1 MKQIPYGISSYKTIR
16 QKNAYY
22 VDKTHYIPQ
31 IESAGDFLFLIRPR
45 RFGKS
50 SLLSMLECYYDIAR
64 AEEFEALFAKTYIH
78 AHPTP
83 EKNAHLILKF
93 DFSQVNPEIDKVESS
108 FSAHIRS
115 CLFFFGKKYRSL
127 LDDDYF
133 EMIETYQEV
142 HSKLEFALNYIGYKG
157 HKVYVLIDEYDNF
170 TNTILTT
177 AGQSHY
183 QKLTHGTGFFRFFF
197 SVLKGGT
204 SQVDAGIARLLI
216 TGVSP
221 VTMDDVTSGFN
232 IGLNISLYPNFNE
245 ILGLNEQDVMTI
257 LKYYQEQG
265 CTLPYL
271 NETLALMKMW
281 YGNYLFARTA
291 SNHLFNTD
299 MVLYFLKN
307 VMAYEAIPDEM
318 VDPNIKVD
326 YSKLRHLVVLDRRLN
341 GNFSRL
347 KAIIET
353 GQINA
358 QIATSFPVE
367 DLIKPNNFISLLY
380 YFGLLTYRS
389 EEELIIPNRT
399 VKKLMYSYLRDGY
412 EEVDVFSIDLWQF
425 ANFVRNMAYIGE
437 WKPVFEF
444 LAQEV
449 EKQTSI
455 RDYLSGE
462 KVIQT
467 FLLAYL
473 NVTDYYITR
482 TEEEMGKG
490 FVDLYLEP
498 FFAKYEKVKYG
509 YLIELKYIKRGD
521 FTQELLQE
529 KIEDAKNQ
537 LQQYATD
544 SRVIEGNRGV
554 NLRLIM
560 LIFNGWELVHL
571 EEVT

>member
-16 QKNAYY
+16 QKKAYY

-31 IESAGDFLFLIRPR
+31 IESAGDYLFLIRPR

-64 AEEFEALFAKTYIH
+64 TEEFEALFADTYIH

-93 DFSQVNPEIDKVESS
+93 DFSQVNSEIDEVETS
-108 FSAHIRS
+108 FQEYIDS
-115 CLFFFGKKYRSL
+115 CIFLFCEKYPNLFEKRYLSMMETKKTPYAKLKL
-127 LDDDYF
+127 LL
-133 EMIETYQEV
+133 
-142 HSKLEFALNYIGYKG
+142 SYIGSKG
-157 HKVYVLIDEYDNF
+157 LKTYILIDEYDNF

-197 SVLKGGT
+197 SVLKGATGE
-204 SQVDAGIARLLI
+204 VDSGISRLFI

-245 ILGLNEQDVMTI
+245 ILGLNEQNVTTI

-265 CTLPYL
+265 CTLPDL
-271 NETLALMKMW
+271 NETLALMKVW
-281 YGNYLFARTA
+281 YGNYLFSRTA

-307 VMAYEAIPDEM
+307 FMAYETIPDEM

-380 YFGLLTYRS
+380 YFGLLSYRD

-498 FFAKYEKVKYG
+498 FLAKYVKVKYG
-509 YLIELKYIKRGD
+509 YLIELKYITRGD

-529 KIEDAKNQ
+529 KIEAAKNQ

-544 SRVIEGNRGV
+544 SRVIEGNRGI

-560 LIFNGWELVHL
+560 LIFSGWELVHL